1 MSLKKKLLIYLNLII
16 LLGFFIALFLSY
28 FQTKENIREDI
39 NSSIDLAE
47 FAITSTLSNRKSFDN
62 LTEFAFVKDL
72 NNLKKLH
79 HLKIEV
85 LNTEGEVLS
94 RSSDNLNLKI
104 SPPVWFKSL
113 FEFDD
118 KAENFLR
125 IVNVSNTQSNIGSIV
140 IESNLDYDHQIIW
153 IEFLALLEVV
163 FFVVLFINL
172 SILMIF
178 TQTLVPID
186 NIIDALTKVSSGQF
200 NIKLEKISISEFETI
215 RFHLSKVIHKLK
227 ANDKAINLLNQ
238 KILDV
243 QEQEKIMISHDLHDH
258 LAQDL
263 ASIQIHSRTA
273 QLSNSAKQKNKVFE
287 QIIEISQNIN
297 ESIRQIIKKMNLSM
311 IDELGFEDAL
321 ENLIQESLKNLKIKK
336 INCEVKTR
344 LITKKMQTDFY
355 RITQEAISNIKK
367 HSLPTF
373 VKIKLDQDRQSLI
386 FTIENDGVFKITKGH
401 KKNGIGLIGIQQ
413 RVKKFNGIF
422 ETKNQKNKFTL
433 IIKVPK
439 KNLT

>member
-16 LLGFFIALFLSY
+16 LVGFLIALFLSY

-47 FAITSTLSNRKSFDN
+47 FAITSTLSNRKSYDN
-62 LTEFAFVKDL
+62 LTEFTFVKDL

-85 LNTEGEVLS
+85 LNTEGEILS
-94 RSSDNLNLKI
+94 KSSDNLNLKI
-104 SPPVWFKSL
+104 SPPGWFKSIYG
-113 FEFDD
+113 FDD

-153 IEFLALLEVV
+153 IEFLAFLEVV
-163 FFVVLFINL
+163 FFVVIFINL

-186 NIIDALTKVSSGQF
+186 NIIHALTHVSAGQF

-215 RFHLSKVIHKLK
+215 RFHLSKVIQKLK
-227 ANDKAINLLNQ
+227 ANDKAINQLNQ

-263 ASIQIHSRTA
+263 ASIQIHSRTG
-273 QLSNSAKQKNKVFE
+273 QLTKSTKKKNEIFSEVIK
-287 QIIEISQNIN
+287 ISQNIN
-297 ESIRQIIKKMNLSM
+297 ESIRELIKKMNLSM
-311 IDELGFEDAL
+311 IDELGFEGAL
-321 ENLIQESLKNLKIKK
+321 EHLINQSLANVNIKNIDYK
-336 INCEVKTR
+336 INVKS
-344 LITKKMQTDFY
+344 IPKKMQTDFY
-355 RITQEAISNIKK
+355 RITQETLSNIKK
-367 HSLPTF
+367 HSLPTY
-373 VKIKLDQDRQSLI
+373 VLISIDHDRKFI
-386 FTIENDGVFKITKGH
+386 TYKIENDGLLKKPNTAH
-401 KKNGIGLIGIQQ
+401 KKGIGLIGIEQ
-413 RVKKFNGIF
+413 RIKKYNGVLQYH
-422 ETKNQKNKFTL
+422 TLNNKFRLT
-433 IIKVPK
+433 IKVQK
-439 KNLT
+439 KT